1 MLLNKKKPNPI
12 NKLPPK
18 KSRALQDL
26 IIILI
31 FSIFVFFLASIID
44 FYEVFLWWSSKYKIR
59 LIDELLIILLFT
71 FIIYS
76 WRRWSELKNEIKQHK
91 LTQKELQRTENLYQ
105 ILFENARD
113 AIFIAN
119 IENGL
124 ILNANKQAQAMINR
138 PRKKIIGMNYSQLFP
153 PDEVNK
159 SLFLSHTEVN
169 QIISQPLYTEIFTS
183 AGKKI
188 PVEINSNIIEL
199 VNGEKINQ
207 IFFRDITE
215 RIKAQKALKQAKEK
229 AELIYKVVPSA
240 VFTVDKNCRILS
252 WNDKAAEITGYSMND
267 VIGKKCALFAGT
279 QCNEKC
285 NLYSNDTSKPFMAK
299 ECTIKRKDGEFRI
312 ISKNA
317 DFLKDVN
324 GNVIAG
330 IESFEDITER
340 RHAEEEL
347 IKAVGVKSDFI
358 SMVSHEL
365 RTPLTGIREGICII
379 LDGLLGGLTQ
389 QQNKLLDMVK
399 KNVDRLAR
407 LINGVLDF
415 QKLEAG
421 KIGWN
426 MIKNDIN
433 EVVKESYQSMLPVVE
448 DKGLNFT
455 LTLEKNLPKIIF
467 DKDKIMQVMINLVNN
482 AGKFTEKG
490 TIAITTV
497 KDNNSIHVMVKD
509 TGEGIREEDMPRLF
523 RTFEQMG
530 KPNERKV
537 GGSGLGLSISKKIIL
552 HHKGKIWAES
562 KFGKGS
568 VFHFSLPINA

>member
-1 MLLNKKKPNPI
+1 MLLNKKKPNLI
-12 NKLPPK
+12 NKGPQK
-18 KSRALQDL
+18 KSKAFQDL

-31 FSIFVFFLASIID
+31 FSILFLILSSFID
-44 FYEVFLWWSSKYKIR
+44 FFEVFLLWSHQFQHR

-91 LTQKELQRTENLYQ
+91 LTQQELQRAENLYQ

-124 ILNANKQAQAMINR
+124 ILNANKQAQIMINR
-138 PRKKIIGMNYSQLFP
+138 PRKKIVGMNYSQLFP

-159 SLFLSHTEVN
+159 SLLLSQTEIR
-169 QIISQPLYTEIFTS
+169 QIVPQPLYAEIFTS

-188 PVEINSNIIEL
+188 PIEINSNIIEL

-215 RIKAQKALKQAKEK
+215 RVKTQEALKQAKEK

-240 VFTVDKNCRILS
+240 IFTVDKNCRILS
-252 WNDKAAEITGYSMND
+252 WNDKASEITGYSMND
-267 VIGKKCALFAGT
+267 IIGKKCTLFAEAP
-279 QCNEKC
+279 CNEKC
-285 NLYSNDTSKPFMAK
+285 NLYSNDTSKPLMAK

-317 DFLKDVN
+317 DFLKDPN

-330 IESFEDITER
+330 IESFEDITNR

-347 IKAVGVKSDFI
+347 MKAVGVKSDFI

-365 RTPLTGIREGICII
+365 RTPLTAIREGISII
-379 LDGLLGGLTQ
+379 LDGLLGELTQ

-407 LINGVLDF
+407 LINEVLDF

-421 KIGWN
+421 KMTWD
-426 MIKNDIN
+426 MKKNDIN

-448 DKGLNFT
+448 DNGLNFS
-455 LTLEKNLPKIIF
+455 LTLDKDLPKIIF

-482 AGKFTEKG
+482 AVKFSEKG
-490 TIAITTV
+490 TITITTV

-523 RTFEQMG
+523 RSFEQMG

-552 HHKGKIWAES
+552 YHKGKIWAES
-562 KFGKGS
+562 KFGGGS
-568 VFHFSLPINA
+568 VFHFSLPINT